1 MELEPDLCY
10 RALSARDPRFDGVFF
25 VGVTSTGVY
34 CRPICPART
43 PGRERCRFYPVAAAA
58 EREGFRPCRRCR
70 PELAP
75 GAAPVDAVGRTARLA
90 ASRIAA
96 GAMDGRGLDALA
108 RELGVGPRHL
118 RRAIRRELGVSPVEL
133 AQTHRLLLAK
143 RLLTDT
149 SLPIIDV
156 AFSSGFASVRRFNA
170 LFRSRYRLTPGD
182 LRKSAGR
189 TAPDGRIRLTL
200 AHRPPFAWDAL
211 LDFLRARAVAGVE
224 RVTADAYLRTV
235 SVGGVGGWIRVE
247 PSPRRHALTVD
258 LPIAAARG
266 LPSLLARLR
275 RLFDLDAAP
284 DAIDD
289 HLARDGRLREDVRRT
304 PGLRVPGA
312 FDPFELAV
320 RAVLG
325 QQVSVRGATTLA
337 SRFAYAFGEPIE
349 TPFPELDRLTP
360 SPERVAAVTLDELAA
375 IGLVRSRAECLRA
388 LAAAVRDGDVSL
400 EPGPDPERLM
410 TIPGIGPWTADYIA
424 MRAWG
429 RPDAFPHHDLVLRKA
444 LGTRSPAEALAAAE
458 PWRPWRAYAAMHLWR
473 RSADRSS
480 AGRNERGA
488 PSETS
493 EKGGD
498 KHPSPLVGEGGRR
511 PDEGATAVAPRGR
524 RGL

>member
-25 VGVTSTGVY
+25 VGVTSTRVY

-43 PGRERCRFYPVAAAA
+43 PGRDRCRFYPVAAAA

-96 GAMDGRGLDALA
+96 GAMDERGLDALA

-189 TAPDGRIRLTL
+189 TTPDGRIRLTL
-200 AHRPPFAWDAL
+200 AYRPPFAWDAM
-211 LDFLRARAVAGVE
+211 LDFLRVRAVAGVE
-224 RVTADAYLRTV
+224 RVTDDAYLRTV
-235 SVGGVGGWIRVE
+235 GVGGGGWIRVE
-247 PSPRRHALTVD
+247 PSPRRHALAVD

-266 LPSLLARLR
+266 LPPLLAGLR

-312 FDPFELAV
+312 FDGFELAV

-337 SRFAYAFGEPIE
+337 GRFARAFGEPIE
-349 TPFPELDRLTP
+349 TPFPELDRLAP
-360 SPERVAAVTLDELAA
+360 SPERVAAATPDELAA

-388 LAAAVRDGDVSL
+388 LAAAVRDGEISL
-400 EPGPDPERLM
+400 EPGPDPAAGLERLM
-410 TIPGIGPWTADYIA
+410 TIPGVGPWTARYIA
-424 MRAWG
+424 MRAG
-429 RPDAFPHHDLVLRKA
+429 RWPDAFPHHDLVLRKA

-473 RSADRSS
+473 RSADRSIPGNTS
-480 AGRNERGA
+480 AEV
-488 PSETS
+488 
-493 EKGGD
+493 
-498 KHPSPLVGEGGRR
+498 PSPAG
-511 PDEGATAVAPRGR
+511 
-524 RGL
+524 